1 MNPLIIKYEGC
12 KLVCYF
18 DTGFVPTIGYGST
31 RGLLKADVGVKR
43 ITNAQA
49 AEMLRAELPLY
60 ERIITRRCPGLSL
73 NRQIA
78 MTSFVYNLG
87 EGALDGK
94 STEVAKHINA
104 KRWQMAA
111 AGMMFYI
118 RDNGVILNGLVTRR
132 AEEASYLIKG

>member
-104 KRWQMAA
+104 KRWQVAA

-132 AEEASYLIKG
+132 VEEASYLIKG